1 MDSETHVGNKD
12 IFIVKFDSSLNREW
26 TKQIGTSSDDES
38 YGVTHDSLGNIYI
51 IGYTQG
57 NLDNNVRKGTGNDKD
72 FFILKYDEN
81 GNKIWSRQGG
91 TDAEDIAY
99 DVANDSLD
107 NVYIAGKTC
116 SSLNNNNFKGACD
129 YFLIKYNSSGTVQW
143 TKQGGTSLQD
153 IAKGV
158 DIDSSNNIYITGYT
172 YGSID
177 GNKNQGGT
185 DYFLIKYNTEGFKQ

>member
-12 IFIVKFDSSLNREW
+12 IFIVKFDASLNREW

-72 FFILKYDEN
+72 YFILKYDEN

-99 DVANDSLD
+99 DVAKDSLD
-107 NVYIAGKTC
+107 NIYIAGKTC
-116 SSLNNNNFKGACD
+116 SSLNNNNLKVLVIIF
-129 YFLIKYNSSGTVQW
+129 
-143 TKQGGTSLQD
+143 
-153 IAKGV
+153 
-158 DIDSSNNIYITGYT
+158 
-172 YGSID
+172 
-177 GNKNQGGT
+177 
-185 DYFLIKYNTEGFKQ
+185 